1 MALVNCPECN
11 KEISDSAKQ
20 CPSCGYE
27 IQKEITRSELG
38 EIEKN
43 PAQGMLCIFVGI
55 IAIIFGFLTIGII
68 IGIFAIIGGFAFIGM
83 GALKIS
89 GTQKGLCPYC
99 NNELTVKHNA
109 VVNKCPHCK
118 KTSKKLNNYLEKID

>member
-1 MALVNCPECN
+1 MALINCPECN
-11 KEISDSAKQ
+11 REISDTAKQ

-27 IQKEITRSELG
+27 IQKEISRSELG

-43 PAQGMLCIFVGI
+43 PTQGMLWIFVGI
-55 IAIIFGFLTIGII
+55 IAIIGGLFTIGII

-99 NNELTVKHNA
+99 NNEITVKHNA
-109 VVNKCPHCK
+109 LVYKCPHCK
-118 KTSKKLNNYLEKID
+118 KTSNKANMYLEKI